1 MLVILFQWFAAH
13 FFADFVLQS
22 KKLVQQKKTYKQG
35 SWFLYVHSLIHA
47 ALIYLLSPDK
57 SIWLVPVIVFIS
69 HYCLDLWKVYQK
81 ENAATFILDQVLHL
95 ITLIIVWLIFYQSAG
110 WAKALFQQ
118 WLNNYNFWLITTGY
132 LVTIFPLA
140 YILGYATQRWR
151 KDIEESF
158 DRTNTSLSEAG
169 KWIGMFERILVFTFV
184 INNHFEGIGFLIAA
198 KSILRFNDI
207 KGSEVRKEAEYVL
220 IGTLMSFASS
230 IIIGIV
236 TITLM
241 K

>member
-1 MLVILFQWFAAH
+1 MLVLLFQWFAAH
-13 FFADFVLQS
+13 FFADFLLQS
-22 KKLVQQKKTYKQG
+22 KKLIENKKVYKQG
-35 SWFLYVHSLIHA
+35 SWFLYVHAFIHA

-57 SIWLVPVIVFIS
+57 SIWLIPVIVFVS
-69 HYCLDLWKVYQK
+69 HYSLDLWKLYRK
-81 ENAATFILDQVLHL
+81 DTINAFILDQVLH
-95 ITLIIVWLIFYQSAG
+95 ISTLVVLWLVFYQAPDWG
-110 WAKALFQQ
+110 KTHLRQ
-118 WLNNYNFWLITTGY
+118 LMNDYNFWLIATGY

-140 YILGYATQRWR
+140 FIVGYATQRWR

-158 DRTNTSLSEAG
+158 DRTGTSLSEAG

-207 KGSEVRKEAEYVL
+207 KGSEARKEAEYVL
-220 IGTLMSFASS
+220 IGTLMSFAAS
-230 IIIGIV
+230 IITGI
-236 TITLM
+236 ITVDLM